1 MTTQPTKTTYIEGQ
15 SFDPTGM
22 VVTATYSDDTTAEV
36 ENYTYSPSGALTA
49 EDEEVV
55 ISFGGKTASVSITV
69 NAINLQVRAAT
80 DDDGSLLGKDAS
92 DLQENVEVGTDA
104 ITGTLNYVDD
114 YTDFSSNEDEQKGN
128 YLALKCTAISGATI
142 TVEVVGGYSGAVTLD
157 SDGLI
162 VDKIASTSQSIRVI
176 ATIDGMSETKT
187 FALTDLVL
195 SPAQL

>member
-1 MTTQPTKTTYIEGQ
+1 
-15 SFDPTGM
+15 M